1 MSTKISVYADRL
13 IEAGWLIAAITV
25 PVFFNVYSS
34 RTFEPDKITLL
45 RSIALVMAAAWIVKV
60 LDEGFHRPPGEAWG
74 AWLRGRLTGTPLA
87 LPTLLLV
94 GAMLLSTVASISW
107 QQSLFGSYQRL
118 QGTYSFLSYIV
129 IFFLAVQGL
138 RQREQVERLVTVAI
152 VTSIPVTL
160 YGVLQNLGFDP
171 LPWQGDVQRRIA
183 STMGNSIFVAAYLIM
198 IVPLTLGRL
207 VQTVSTTLAA
217 DDPPTSSFLLIP
229 FYVLVLLSQLVAI
242 AFTLSRGPWLG
253 LFGGIFFFILLWTF
267 GLKRRWVVLTWVGLS
282 LAAFAFII
290 LLNVPNSPAA
300 PLRQLPYLGR
310 LGQILSDNQTGQV
323 RVLIWRGAA
332 DLVRSD
338 PLRTLI
344 GYGPETMQVAYNPY
358 YPPSLGQIESRTASP
373 DRSHNETWDALVTT
387 GVLGFLA
394 YMLLFTLLFYSGLK
408 WLGLINSKRQR
419 NLFLGLWLGVGAL
432 VAAAFVL
439 RTEPGYFG
447 VALPAGMML
456 GLFSY
461 LVWFALSGQPIDAA
475 AQANPYR
482 ILLIALY
489 AAMIAHFIEIHFG
502 IAIAATRTYF
512 WLFAALFVLV
522 GELWRKRPGLAVA
535 GATEITLPT
544 ATSSARAETRRPG
557 KGSSTTPRRRAATPI
572 GTPGRLPREL
582 LAASLCLGIL
592 LAVLLF
598 DFYAPAA
605 GINLNWYTGWL
616 FTFTWVFATP
626 IILAAQAAPPR
637 GAGEWA
643 RALGLHAAVSLS
655 WAALYLVFHTIG
667 FAQANAES
675 IAWAPLPLYLYLGLS
690 AFVLAAALQRPEPAP
705 TRWVAGAQAI
715 VYPALAFFIAA
726 LIWVTNTRVVSAD
739 ILYKQAWVNFHQRRQ
754 YDSALRLYDDALQMQ
769 PRQDFYLLFKGK
781 ALLEKAQST
790 ADPAQREQAFEETRR
805 VLEQARALNPL
816 NTDHTANLA
825 RMYQTWA
832 GLAATPQDRDQ
843 RRAKALEYYDEAA
856 QLSPNS
862 VLILNQ
868 WSSAY
873 LDAGQPDRARALLD
887 KSLAMDDRFY
897 DTYVRFMDLY
907 ATQGDMDK
915 AVDAYQKA
923 VQTEPRAVE
932 PHIALGDLYR
942 NRKEWDKAAEA
953 YRKAAQISPRSAEI
967 RSALALSLAQAGQ
980 RDAAIQENL
989 EVLKLAPNDARTL
1002 QNLALLYRDAGRA
1015 SDALAYG
1022 RRALELNPKN
1032 EGLTD
1037 FVRQLEQQGV
1047 K

>member
-1 MSTKISVYADRL
+1 MSTRISVYADRL

-25 PVFFNVYSS
+25 PIFFNVYSS

-45 RSIALVMAAAWIVKV
+45 RSIALVMAAAWIVKA
-60 LDEGFHRPPGEAWG
+60 LDEGFQRPPGESWG

-87 LPTLLLV
+87 LPTLLLI
-94 GAMLLSTVASISW
+94 GAMLLSTVASVSW

-118 QGTYSFLSYIV
+118 QGTYSFLSYVV
-129 IFFLAVQGL
+129 IFFLALQGL

-198 IVPLTLGRL
+198 VAPLTLGRL
-207 VQTVSTTLAA
+207 VQAVGTAMEG
-217 DDPPTSSFLLIP
+217 DDPPTASLVLIP

-253 LFGGIFFFILLWTF
+253 LFGGIFFFILLWSF
-267 GLKRRWVVLTWVGLS
+267 GLKRRWVTLTWVGLS

-290 LLNVPNSPAA
+290 LLNIPNSPAA

-310 LGQILSDNQTGQV
+310 LGQILTDNQTGQV

-338 PLRTLI
+338 PVRMLI
-344 GYGPETMQVAYNPY
+344 GYGPETMHVAYNPY
-358 YPPSLGQIESRTASP
+358 YPPALGQIESRTASP
-373 DRSHNETWDALVTT
+373 DRSHNETWDALVTM
-387 GVLGFLA
+387 GVLGFVA
-394 YMLLFTLLFYSGLK
+394 YMLLFTLLFYYGLK

-419 NLFLGLWLGVGAL
+419 SLFLGLWLGVGAV
-432 VAAAFVL
+432 VAGAFVL
-439 RTEPGYFG
+439 LAEPGYFG

-461 LVWFALSGQPIDAA
+461 LVWFALSGRAIDAA

-512 WLFAALFVLV
+512 WLFAALFVVV
-522 GELWRKRPGLAVA
+522 GELWRKRPGLAA
-535 GATEITLPT
+535 GAGAGAALA
-544 ATSSARAETRRPG
+544 ATPSSARAEARRPG
-557 KGSSTTPRRRAATPI
+557 KGAAAPPRRRSGAVVAARE
-572 GTPGRLPREL
+572 RLPREL

-592 LAVLLF
+592 LAVMIF

-605 GINLNWYTGWL
+605 GININWYTGWL

-637 GAGEWA
+637 GAGEWG

-667 FAQANAES
+667 FAQPNAES
-675 IAWAPLPLYLYLGLS
+675 IAWAPLPLYVYLGVS
-690 AFVLAAALQRPEPAP
+690 AFMLAATLRRPEPSPA
-705 TRWVAGAQAI
+705 RWVAGAQAI
-715 VYPALAFFIAA
+715 IYPALAFFVAA

-754 YDSALRLYDDALQMQ
+754 YDSALRLYDDALQLQ

-781 ALLEKAQST
+781 ALLEKAQNT
-790 ADPAQREQAFEETRR
+790 ADPVQREQAFEETRK

-832 GLAATPQDRDQ
+832 GLAATPEERDQ
-843 RRAKALEYYDEAA
+843 RLAKALEYYDEAA

-862 VLILNQ
+862 ALILNQ

-873 LDAGQPDRARALLD
+873 LDARQPDKAQALLD
-887 KSLAMDDRFY
+887 RSLALDGKFY
-897 DTYVRFMDLY
+897 DTYVRLMDLY
-907 ATQGDMDK
+907 ATQGDMDQ
-915 AVDAYQKA
+915 VVEAYRKA

-932 PHIALGDLYR
+932 PHTALGELYR

-953 YRKAAQISPRSAEI
+953 YRKAVQINPRSAEI

-1015 SDALAYG
+1015 SDALTYA

-1032 EGLTD
+1032 EGLTE
-1037 FVRQLEQQGV
+1037 FVRQLEQQGA